1 VQSVDKIGA
10 EMPEL
15 IYKDESYQ
23 IIGCAM
29 RVHAELGCG
38 FLEAVYQE
46 ALEVM
51 FQVESLPYKREP
63 ILKIQFLGKP
73 LNKEYSPDFICYDKI
88 VLELKA
94 QNELVGI
101 NRAQTL
107 NYLKAARMKVGLL
120 FNFGATHLQYE
131 RLVF

>member
-1 VQSVDKIGA
+1 
-10 EMPEL
+10 MPEFL
-15 IYKDESYQ
+15 YKDESYR
-23 IIGCAM
+23 ILGCAM
-29 RVHAELGCG
+29 RVHKELGCG

-51 FQVESLPYKREP
+51 FQVDGVPYIREP
-63 ILKIQFLGKP
+63 VLSIQFLGKT
-73 LNKEYSPDFICYDKI
+73 LNKAYSPDFICYDKI

-107 NYLKAARMKVGLL
+107 NYLKAA
-120 FNFGATHLQYE
+120 
-131 RLVF
+131 